1 MPARMSSGRGP
12 QGLLLLVSLPL
23 AVACGAG
30 APPVA
35 DTGQEAPVETER
47 ARTSG
52 EAGEPVPP
60 ESAAEAKA
68 EITEPVIHEDGSVT
82 YPHGETIKPL
92 TSEEEELLEKDPEGL
107 TKDERRQQAYLRRR
121 KILLDPDSDSAK
133 HIVET
138 ITAIES
144 GELDAPVP
152 PPPAAPAPS
161 EPAEPTK

>member
-12 QGLLLLVSLPL
+12 QGLLLPVALPL
-23 AVACGAG
+23 ALACGAG
-30 APPVA
+30 SPPVA
-35 DTGQEAPVETER
+35 DTGQEAPIETDR

-52 EAGEPVPP
+52 ETGEPTPAEP
-60 ESAAEAKA
+60 AAEAK
-68 EITEPVIHEDGSVT
+68 EKITEPVINEDGSVT

-92 TSEEEELLEKDPEGL
+92 TKEEEELLEKDPEGL
-107 TKDERRQQAYLRRR
+107 SKDERRQQAYLRRR
-121 KILLDPDSDSAK
+121 KILLNPDSDSAK

-152 PPPAAPAPS
+152 PASADPA
-161 EPAEPTK
+161 PAEPVELTK

>member
-1 MPARMSSGRGP
+1 MSPGRGP

-30 APPVA
+30 APPAA
-35 DTGQEAPVETER
+35 DTVQEAPVQGER

-52 EAGEPVPP
+52 ETGEAAAAGP
-60 ESAAEAKA
+60 AAEAKA
-68 EITEPVIHEDGSVT
+68 EITEPVINEDGSVT
-82 YPHGETIKPL
+82 YPHGETIEPL
-92 TSEEEELLEKDPEGL
+92 TPAEEELLEKDPEAL

-121 KILLDPDSDSAK
+121 KILLNPDSESAK

-152 PPPAAPAPS
+152 PPPARPAPV
-161 EPAEPTK
+161 EPAELTK